1 MTRKELILKAI
12 TALDVANQAQQE
24 VFEGDKSYK
33 LHQALQDA
41 IDDLEYELQEIEE
54 QSKD

>member
-54 QSKD
+54 Q

>member
-33 LHQALQDA
+33 LHQTLTDA

-54 QSKD
+54 Q